1 MAVNKFHQE
10 KQDLMNAFEQADR
23 TTVRDRL
30 GNASIPMAQSSGLPR
45 SPAQMQSVKKAAQK
59 SALAR
64 GERKI
69 GASMA
74 SEPSLTRSPAMP
86 MTKGPAAKAPP
97 NSLAPPAG
105 ISTGSLSIAKP
116 KKGLLSL

>member
-10 KQDLMNAFEQADR
+10 KQDLMNAFEQTDR
-23 TTVRDRL
+23 TTPRDKL
-30 GNASIPMAQSSGLPR
+30 GNASYGMAASSGLPR

-69 GASMA
+69 GAEVA
-74 SEPSLTRSPAMP
+74 LARSPAMP
-86 MTKGPAAKAPP
+86 MTAGPASKAPI

>member
-1 MAVNKFHQE
+1 MAINKNHQMHI
-10 KQDLMNAFEQADR
+10 DMMNAFETADR
-23 TTVRDRL
+23 NTPRDSVGR
-30 GNASIPMAQSSGLPR
+30 ASYGMAQSSGLPR

-64 GERKI
+64 GER
-69 GASMA
+69 ASLA
-74 SEPSLTRSPAMP
+74 RSPAAP
-86 MTKGPAAKAPP
+86 LTAKPAAMVAPS
-97 NSLAPPAG
+97 SLVKPPG

>member
-10 KQDLMNAFEQADR
+10 KQDLMNAFEQTDR
-23 TTVRDRL
+23 TTPRDKL
-30 GNASIPMAQSSGLPR
+30 GNASYGMAASSGLPR

-69 GASMA
+69 GA
-74 SEPSLTRSPAMP
+74 ELTRSPAMP
-86 MTKGPAAKAPP
+86 LTKGPAAKAPP